1 MAGRPILTALVVGG
15 SAAAVALALAADPG
29 RPQTPLGV
37 SRATRCPGTFRW
49 PVKTMTDP
57 AARGSWASA
66 RPTVTTI
73 HALVHRRDRPRRLVA
88 TTPRQRGAERTI
100 FRVRARLVAAQ
111 ANASPTG
118 DGDIRLVIAD
128 PTTGESMV
136 AAFPDPTCAPAS
148 HSPKRSQMSLARVSF
163 IARCQFPPLGRY
175 ATLHGAATVT
185 GVGFYA
191 AKGNGRGAAPN
202 GIELHPV
209 LGFTGPGC
217 TR

>member
-1 MAGRPILTALVVGG
+1 MARRFLTALAVGG
-15 SAAAVALALAADPG
+15 SVAAVALALAADPG
-29 RPQTPLGV
+29 RPQAPLGA
-37 SRATRCPGTFRW
+37 SRIARCPGTFRW

-57 AARGSWASA
+57 AGRGSWASA
-66 RPTVTTI
+66 RPQAATI
-73 HALVHRRDRPRRLVA
+73 HALVHRRDRPRRLTA
-88 TTPRQRGAERTI
+88 STPRQRGAERTI
-100 FRVRARLVAAQ
+100 FRVHARLVSAR
-111 ANASPTG
+111 ASDSSSG

-128 PTTGESMV
+128 PTGETMV
-136 AAFPDPTCAPAS
+136 AAFPDPNCAPAS
-148 HSPKRSQMSLARVSF
+148 HSAKRSQMTMARVSF

-175 ATLHGAATVT
+175 AALHGTATVT

-209 LGFTGPGC
+209 PGFTGPGC